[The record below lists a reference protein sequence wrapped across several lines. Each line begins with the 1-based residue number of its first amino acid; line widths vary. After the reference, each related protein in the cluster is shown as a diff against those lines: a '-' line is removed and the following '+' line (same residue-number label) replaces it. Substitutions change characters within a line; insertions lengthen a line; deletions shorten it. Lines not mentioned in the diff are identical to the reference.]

1 MEKQEIPL
9 LPTNSL
15 SYLVQET
22 DTKLISGSTKQQLL
36 SRYSIKIDFLS
47 RGCIVNIGC
56 KNIPFEKVE
65 DAITEINRY
74 VNNPEEVEKEYYE
87 KFK

>member
-1 MEKQEIPL
+1 MEKQ
-9 LPTNSL
+9 SL
-15 SYLVQET
+15 TESLVQELKT
-22 DTKLISGSTKQQLL
+22 IEKKDYIKQELL

-47 RGCIVNIGC
+47 RGCVVNIGC

-74 VNNPEEVEKEYYE
+74 VNNPEEVEKEYNE

>member
-1 MEKQEIPL
+1 MPL
-9 LPTNSL
+9 SPTGAVGYLP
-15 SYLVQET
+15 ET
-22 DTKLISGSTKQQLL
+22 RTERKYGSTKQQLL
-36 SRYSIKIDFLS
+36 SRYSIRIEFLS
-47 RGCIVNIGC
+47 KGCVVNIGC

-74 VNNPEEVEKEYYE
+74 VNNPEEVEKEYNE

>member
-1 MEKQEIPL
+1 MERQEVPL
-9 LPTNSL
+9 SSL
-15 SYLVQET
+15 IQENRTLV
-22 DTKLISGSTKQQLL
+22 ISGSTKQELL

-47 RGCIVNIGC
+47 IGCIVNIGC
-56 KNIPFEKVE
+56 KTIPFEKIE

-74 VNNPEEVEKEYYE
+74 VNNPEEVEKEYNE

>member
-1 MEKQEIPL
+1 MENQEVTL
-9 LPTNSL
+9 SSL
-15 SYLVQET
+15 IQET
-22 DTKLISGSTKQQLL
+22 RTVLMDSSNKQQLL
-36 SRYSIKIDFLS
+36 SRYSIRIDFLS
-47 RGCIVNIGC
+47 RGCVVNIGC

-74 VNNPEEVEKEYYE
+74 VNNPEEVEKEYNE

>member
-1 MEKQEIPL
+1 M
-9 LPTNSL
+9 SL
-15 SYLVQET
+15 SSLIQET
-22 DTKLISGSTKQQLL
+22 GITITSGSTKQQLL

-47 RGCIVNIGC
+47 RGCIVSIGC
-56 KNIPFEKVE
+56 KTIPFEKVE

-74 VNNPEEVEKEYYE
+74 VNNPEEVEKEYNE

>member
-1 MEKQEIPL
+1 MENQELPL
-9 LPTNSL
+9 SSL
-15 SYLVQET
+15 IQET
-22 DTKLISGSTKQQLL
+22 RTVLMDSSNKQQLL

-47 RGCIVNIGC
+47 RGCVVNIGC

-87 KFK
+87 KCK

>member
-1 MEKQEIPL
+1 MPL
-9 LPTNSL
+9 SSL
-15 SYLVQET
+15 IQGT
-22 DTKLISGSTKQQLL
+22 GITITSGYTKQQLL
-36 SRYSIKIDFLS
+36 SGYSIKIDFLS

-56 KNIPFEKVE
+56 KTIPFEKVE

-74 VNNPEEVEKEYYE
+74 VNNPEEVEKEYNE

>member
-1 MEKQEIPL
+1 MEKQELPL
-9 LPTNSL
+9 SSL
-15 SYLVQET
+15 IQENRT
-22 DTKLISGSTKQQLL
+22 GTVLMDSSNKQQLL

-47 RGCIVNIGC
+47 RGCVVNIGC

-74 VNNPEEVEKEYYE
+74 VNNPEEVEKEYNE
-87 KFK
+87 KLK

>member
-1 MEKQEIPL
+1 MKKQEVTLSPL
-9 LPTNSL
+9 T
-15 SYLVQET
+15 QET
-22 DTKLISGSTKQQLL
+22 RTVLMDSSNKQQLL
-36 SRYSIKIDFLS
+36 SRYSIRIDFLS
-47 RGCIVNIGC
+47 RGCVVNIGC

-74 VNNPEEVEKEYYE
+74 VNNPEEVEKEYNE

>member
-1 MEKQEIPL
+1 MENQELPL
-9 LPTNSL
+9 SSL
-15 SYLVQET
+15 IQET
-22 DTKLISGSTKQQLL
+22 RTVLMDSSNKQQLL
-36 SRYSIKIDFLS
+36 SRYSIRIDFLS
-47 RGCIVNIGC
+47 RGCVVNIGC

-74 VNNPEEVEKEYYE
+74 VNNPEEVEKEYNE

>member
-1 MEKQEIPL
+1 MNIHSLTEL
-9 LPTNSL
+9 L
-15 SYLVQET
+15 
-22 DTKLISGSTKQQLL
+22 DTTEAKDTEYKKGCTKQQLL

-56 KNIPFEKVE
+56 KTIPFEKVE
-65 DAITEINRY
+65 DAITEISRY
-74 VNNPEEVEKEYYE
+74 VNNPEEVEKEYNE

>member
-1 MEKQEIPL
+1 MENQEIPL
-9 LPTNSL
+9 SSL
-15 SYLVQET
+15 IQESRT
-22 DTKLISGSTKQQLL
+22 HLTYGSKQQLL

-47 RGCIVNIGC
+47 RGCVVNIGC

-74 VNNPEEVEKEYYE
+74 VNDPEEVEKEYNE

>member
-1 MEKQEIPL
+1 M
-9 LPTNSL
+9 SL
-15 SYLVQET
+15 SSLIQET
-22 DTKLISGSTKQQLL
+22 GITITSGYNKQQLL

-56 KNIPFEKVE
+56 KTIPFEKVE

-74 VNNPEEVEKEYYE
+74 VNNPEEVEKEYNE

>member
-1 MEKQEIPL
+1 MEKQELPL
-9 LPTNSL
+9 SSL
-15 SYLVQET
+15 IQET
-22 DTKLISGSTKQQLL
+22 RTVLMDSSSKQQLL

-47 RGCIVNIGC
+47 RGCVVNIGC

-74 VNNPEEVEKEYYE
+74 VNNPEEVEKEYNK

>member
-1 MEKQEIPL
+1 MENQELPL
-9 LPTNSL
+9 SSL
-15 SYLVQET
+15 IQENRT
-22 DTKLISGSTKQQLL
+22 VLMDSSNKQQLL

-47 RGCIVNIGC
+47 RGCVVNIGC

-74 VNNPEEVEKEYYE
+74 VNNPEEVEKEYNE

>member
-1 MEKQEIPL
+1 METQEVPL
-9 LPTNSL
+9 SSL
-15 SYLVQET
+15 IQEDST
-22 DTKLISGSTKQQLL
+22 ARKGNYTKQQLL
-36 SRYSIKIDFLS
+36 SRYSIRIDFLS
-47 RGCIVNIGC
+47 RGCVVYIGC

-74 VNNPEEVEKEYYE
+74 VNNPEEVEKEYNE

>member
-1 MEKQEIPL
+1 M
-9 LPTNSL
+9 SL
-15 SYLVQET
+15 SSLIQET
-22 DTKLISGSTKQQLL
+22 GITITSDYNKQQLL

-56 KNIPFEKVE
+56 KTIPFENIE
-65 DAITEINRY
+65 NAIAEINRY
-74 VNNPEEVEKEYYE
+74 VNNPEEVEKEYNE

>member
-1 MEKQEIPL
+1 MEKQELPL
-9 LPTNSL
+9 SSL
-15 SYLVQET
+15 IQET
-22 DTKLISGSTKQQLL
+22 RTVPMDSSNKQQLL
-36 SRYSIKIDFLS
+36 SRYSIRIEFLS
-47 RGCIVNIGC
+47 RGCVVNIGC
-56 KNIPFEKVE
+56 KSIPFEKVE

>member
-1 MEKQEIPL
+1 MENQELPL
-9 LPTNSL
+9 SSL
-15 SYLVQET
+15 IQET
-22 DTKLISGSTKQQLL
+22 RTVLMDSSNKQQLL

-47 RGCIVNIGC
+47 RGCVVNIGC

-74 VNNPEEVEKEYYE
+74 VNNPEEVEKEYNE

>member
-1 MEKQEIPL
+1 MENQEM
-9 LPTNSL
+9 SL
-15 SYLVQET
+15 SSTGTVGYLPET
-22 DTKLISGSTKQQLL
+22 RTERKCGSTKQQLL

-56 KNIPFEKVE
+56 KTIPFENIE
-65 DAITEINRY
+65 NAITEINRY
-74 VNNPEEVEKEYYE
+74 VNNPEEVEKEYNE

>member
-1 MEKQEIPL
+1 METQSLTEPFVQELRAIEKKDCTKQE
-9 LPTNSL
+9 
-15 SYLVQET
+15 
-22 DTKLISGSTKQQLL
+22 LL

-74 VNNPEEVEKEYYE
+74 VNNPEEVEKEYNE

>member
-1 MEKQEIPL
+1 M
-9 LPTNSL
+9 SL
-15 SYLVQET
+15 SPTDAVSYLPESRT
-22 DTKLISGSTKQQLL
+22 HLTYDSKQQLL

-74 VNNPEEVEKEYYE
+74 VNNPEEVEKEYNE

>member
-1 MEKQEIPL
+1 MEKQELPL
-9 LPTNSL
+9 SSL
-15 SYLVQET
+15 IQET
-22 DTKLISGSTKQQLL
+22 RSVPVDSTNKQQLL
-36 SRYSIKIDFLS
+36 SRYSIRIDFLS
-47 RGCIVNIGC
+47 RGCVVNIGC

-74 VNNPEEVEKEYYE
+74 VNNPEEVEKEYNE

>member
-1 MEKQEIPL
+1 METQELPL
-9 LPTNSL
+9 SSL
-15 SYLVQET
+15 IQET
-22 DTKLISGSTKQQLL
+22 RTVLMDSSNKQQLL

-47 RGCIVNIGC
+47 RGCVVNIGC

-74 VNNPEEVEKEYYE
+74 VNNPEEVEKEYNE

>member
-1 MEKQEIPL
+1 MENQELPL
-9 LPTNSL
+9 SSL
-15 SYLVQET
+15 IQET
-22 DTKLISGSTKQQLL
+22 RTVLMDSSNKQQLL

-47 RGCIVNIGC
+47 RGCVVNIGC
-56 KNIPFEKVE
+56 KSIPFEKVE

-74 VNNPEEVEKEYYE
+74 VNNPEEVEKEYNE

>member
-1 MEKQEIPL
+1 MEKQELPL
-9 LPTNSL
+9 SSL
-15 SYLVQET
+15 IQET
-22 DTKLISGSTKQQLL
+22 RTVLMDSSNKQQLL
-36 SRYSIKIDFLS
+36 SRYSIRIDFLS
-47 RGCIVNIGC
+47 RGCVVNIGC

-74 VNNPEEVEKEYYE
+74 VNNPEEVEKEYNE

>member
-1 MEKQEIPL
+1 MENQEVTL
-9 LPTNSL
+9 SSL
-15 SYLVQET
+15 IQET
-22 DTKLISGSTKQQLL
+22 RTVLMDSSNKQQLL
-36 SRYSIKIDFLS
+36 SRYSIRIDFLS
-47 RGCIVNIGC
+47 RGCIVNIGY

-74 VNNPEEVEKEYYE
+74 VNNPEEVEKEYNE

>member
-1 MEKQEIPL
+1 MEKQELPL
-9 LPTNSL
+9 SSL
-15 SYLVQET
+15 NQET
-22 DTKLISGSTKQQLL
+22 RTVLMDSSNKQQLL

-47 RGCIVNIGC
+47 RGCVINIGC

>member
-1 MEKQEIPL
+1 METQELPL
-9 LPTNSL
+9 SSL
-15 SYLVQET
+15 IQET
-22 DTKLISGSTKQQLL
+22 RTVLMDSSNKQQLL

-47 RGCIVNIGC
+47 RGCVVNIGC

>member
-1 MEKQEIPL
+1 MENQEVTL
-9 LPTNSL
+9 SSL
-15 SYLVQET
+15 IQEPRT
-22 DTKLISGSTKQQLL
+22 VLMDSSNKQQLL
-36 SRYSIKIDFLS
+36 SRYSIRIDFLS
-47 RGCIVNIGC
+47 RGCVVNIGC

-74 VNNPEEVEKEYYE
+74 VNNPEEVEKEYNE

>member
-1 MEKQEIPL
+1 MEKQELPL
-9 LPTNSL
+9 SSL
-15 SYLVQET
+15 IQET
-22 DTKLISGSTKQQLL
+22 RTVLTDSSNKQQLL

-47 RGCIVNIGC
+47 RGCVVNIGC

>member
-1 MEKQEIPL
+1 METQELPL
-9 LPTNSL
+9 ASL
-15 SYLVQET
+15 IQESRT
-22 DTKLISGSTKQQLL
+22 QLTYGSKQQLL

>member
-1 MEKQEIPL
+1 MEKQELPL
-9 LPTNSL
+9 SSL
-15 SYLVQET
+15 IQET
-22 DTKLISGSTKQQLL
+22 RTVLMDSSNKQQLL

-47 RGCIVNIGC
+47 RGCVVNIGC

-74 VNNPEEVEKEYYE
+74 VNNPEEVEKEYNE

>member
-1 MEKQEIPL
+1 METQEL
-9 LPTNSL
+9 SL
-15 SYLVQET
+15 SSLIQET
-22 DTKLISGSTKQQLL
+22 GITITSGSTKQQLL

-47 RGCIVNIGC
+47 RGCVVNIGC
-56 KNIPFEKVE
+56 KNIPFEKVK

-74 VNNPEEVEKEYYE
+74 VNNPEEVEKEYNE

>member
-1 MEKQEIPL
+1 MKNQELPL
-9 LPTNSL
+9 SSL
-15 SYLVQET
+15 IQENRT
-22 DTKLISGSTKQQLL
+22 GTVLMDSSNKQQLL

-47 RGCIVNIGC
+47 RGCVVNIGC

-74 VNNPEEVEKEYYE
+74 VNNPEEVEKEYNE

>member
-1 MEKQEIPL
+1 M
-9 LPTNSL
+9 SL
-15 SYLVQET
+15 SPTKDCVGYLTQET
-22 DTKLISGSTKQQLL
+22 RTKQQLL

-74 VNNPEEVEKEYYE
+74 VNNPEEVEKEYNE